1 MVYKTLLIEDDEA
14 LAKLSQITLRRR
26 DLEIFHAANG
36 FSALDYL
43 EENKPDLILLDLNIP
58 EIDGWG
64 VLEAAKNRYGVDAFK
79 VVVTT
84 ARRDMVNRAKG
95 EIETVTRYLIKPFT
109 TSELLNAVDEA
120 LAELDLMTS
129 TTTAE

>member
-1 MVYKTLLIEDDEA
+1 MYKTLLIEDDEA
-14 LAKLSQITLRRR
+14 LAKLSQITLRRKNL
-26 DLEIFHAANG
+26 DIFHAANG

-43 EENKPDLILLDLNIP
+43 ESNKPDLILLDLNIP

-84 ARRDMVNRAKG
+84 ARRDMINRTKG
-95 EIETVTRYLIKPFT
+95 EFETVVRYLIKPFT
-109 TSELLNAVDEA
+109 TTELLDAVDEA
-120 LAELDLMTS
+120 IAELEPAKED
-129 TTTAE
+129 